1 MTGKEGI
8 PLLELV
14 CLNWDIGLYS
24 VTKSVSLKFGTFPEE
39 YPTTDK
45 KRILILA
52 LFIGL
57 MRESKIRLQI
67 REKIKRVCFLF
78 FIVLERCS
86 GILVFK
92 S

>member
-1 MTGKEGI
+1 MTGKDGI
-8 PLLELV
+8 SLLELI
-14 CLNWDIGLYS
+14 CLYWDLGLNS

-39 YPTTDK
+39 YPTIDK
-45 KRILILA
+45 KKILTLA
-52 LFIGL
+52 LLTGFI
-57 MRESKIRLQI
+57 RKSRIRLQI